1 MTNATKSKQRQGRQ
15 TKAERRHEQKRRG
28 ARQRALWI
36 GVGALV
42 LVAIVGAMLLGGGGN
57 GDDGGFTGASAPAA
71 VSIDRAPGAQL
82 AVGEEVPSFAAPG
95 LDGGTVSWDD
105 YRGDPTVLIVWAS
118 WCPHCQA
125 ELPVLVPAA
134 QAREGIEVVSV
145 TTAIGQSPGQTPPGF
160 LADEGLTLTTA
171 VDDAQSTL
179 MQGLGV
185 GSFPTVYYV
194 GPDGAVVN
202 VAVGE
207 TSEADIEANL
217 DALEA
222 A

>member
-1 MTNATKSKQRQGRQ
+1 MTNATRSKQRTGRQ
-15 TKAERRHEQKRRG
+15 SKARRRREQERQA
-28 ARQRALWI
+28 ARQRVLWI

-42 LVAIVGAMLLGGGGN
+42 LVAIIAAMVLGGGGEAS
-57 GDDGGFTGASAPAA
+57 DGFAGPAAADA
-71 VSIDRAPGAQL
+71 VSIDRASGSQL
-82 AVGEEVPSFAAPG
+82 TVGEQVPVFSAPG
-95 LDGGTVSWDD
+95 LDGNVVSWDD
-105 YRGDPTVLIVWAS
+105 YRGAPTVLIVWAS

-125 ELPVLVPAA
+125 ELPVLVPVA

-145 TTAIGQSPGQTPPGF
+145 TTAIGQNPGPTPPGF
-160 LADEGLTLTTA
+160 LADESLTLTTA
-171 VDDAQSTL
+171 VDDAGGTL

-185 GSFPTVYYV
+185 SSFPTVYYV
-194 GPDGAVVN
+194 GRDGAVVS

-217 DALEA
+217 DALQA